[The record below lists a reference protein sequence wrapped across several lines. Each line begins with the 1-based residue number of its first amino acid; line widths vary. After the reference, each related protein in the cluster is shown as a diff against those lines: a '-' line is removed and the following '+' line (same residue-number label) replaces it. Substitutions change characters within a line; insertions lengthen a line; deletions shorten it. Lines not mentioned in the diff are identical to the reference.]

1 MTKKHTIELSQEQR
15 QELEALVRKG
25 SAPARKIQHAQVLLK
40 SENGTH
46 GPNWSDEQI
55 QEAFGVSVATI
66 WRIRRRF
73 LDEGLSHAIER
84 RQQPERPYK
93 RKLLGEQEAQ
103 LIALTCAPAPEGFRR
118 WSLRLLANKLVDL
131 GYVEHIDRK
140 TVWNVLKKTNS
151 SRG

>member
-1 MTKKHTIELSQEQR
+1 MKKHSIELSQEQR
-15 QELEALVRKG
+15 QELEDLVRKG

-40 SENGTH
+40 SENGEQ
-46 GPNWSDEQI
+46 GPNWSDAQI
-55 QEAFGVSVATI
+55 QEAFGVSEPTI

-73 LDEGLSHAIER
+73 LDQGLSDAIER
-84 RQQPERPYK
+84 RRQPERPYK
-93 RKLLGEQEAQ
+93 RKLLGEQEAH
-103 LIALTCAPAPEGFRR
+103 LLALTCAPAPEGFRR

-151 SRG
+151 SPG